1 MPTGNAN
8 IDSDPQGAKLC
19 IDGQPVL
26 DQTGTTVLTP
36 VLITN
41 IPVGQHR
48 FAFHLPGYYR
58 ECITI
63 DIIEN
68 QTIDIFVTQIP
79 KIIIN

>member
-1 MPTGNAN
+1 MKIMPIGNAN
-8 IDSDPQGAKLC
+8 IDSNPQGAKLC

-26 DQTGTTVLTP
+26 DSTGTTVFTP
-36 VLITN
+36 VLITD
-41 IPVGQHR
+41 IPAGQRR

-58 ECITI
+58 ECINV

-79 KIIIN
+79 K